1 MSSERF
7 GMSRVISSGPSLVS
21 RASTSCSWMWID
33 VSTSSFTSRSERMMA
48 SSKL

>member
-1 MSSERF
+1 MSSLRF

-33 VSTSSFTSRSERMMA
+33 VSTSSFTSRSQRMMA